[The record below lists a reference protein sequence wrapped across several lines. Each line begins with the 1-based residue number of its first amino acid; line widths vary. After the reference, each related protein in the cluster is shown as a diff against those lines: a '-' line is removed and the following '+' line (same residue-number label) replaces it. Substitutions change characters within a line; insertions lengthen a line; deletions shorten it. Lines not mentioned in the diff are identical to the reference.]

1 MKKTMAQVAEA
12 MKALRA
18 LLDAFYAIAMMV
30 VNVLLAPLR
39 ALGLIGGGATAAG
52 IADAAL
58 AQVEAEDAYDEP
70 ATPAYVEEPRLD
82 PLAFNVA
89 ASVWVRTLELRGM
102 VQPGK
107 AAPLPPEVE
116 AWVVS
121 LSPDEVHIVSGLG
134 LAGIAAH
141 LAAGPAGADG
151 RLPAFMGGRAV
162 KIDPIEAGLIL
173 ARGPRRQVRTERPIA
188 YDAETDTRS
197 FAM

>member
-70 ATPAYVEEPRLD
+70 ATAAYAEEPTLE

-89 ASVWVRTLELRGM
+89 SSVWVRTLELRGL

-107 AAPLPPEVE
+107 AQPLPPEVE

-121 LSPDEVHIVSGLG
+121 LSPAEISTLSGLG

-141 LAAGPAGADG
+141 LAAGPSGTDS
-151 RLPAFMGGRAV
+151 RLPPYRGGTAV

-173 ARGPRRQVRTERPIA
+173 AQAPRRQVRTERAIG
-188 YDAETDTRS
+188 YDVNEDTRS